1 MLVAYTITKNEKQG
15 GKDFWTRIGVC
26 FVNRDGSMNLKLN
39 ALPLGGEIHIR
50 EEERQQPGATRQ
62 GRTAAP
68 PVHQVAEEFPD
79 AF

>member
-1 MLVAYTITKNEKQG
+1 MLVAYSITKNTKQG

-39 ALPLGGEIHIR
+39 ALPIGGEIHIR
-50 EEERQQPGATRQ
+50 EEERQQPGRQ
-62 GRTAAP
+62 QPTGAPAA
-68 PVHQVAEEFPD
+68 HQVAEEFPD

>member
-50 EEERQQPGATRQ
+50 EEDKQQPGRQ
-62 GRTAAP
+62 QRTAAP
-68 PVHQVAEEFPD
+68 QAQRVAEEFPD

>member
-50 EEERQQPGATRQ
+50 EENKQEQ
-62 GRTAAP
+62 GRPQRTAAP
-68 PVHQVAEEFPD
+68 PARQVAEDFPD